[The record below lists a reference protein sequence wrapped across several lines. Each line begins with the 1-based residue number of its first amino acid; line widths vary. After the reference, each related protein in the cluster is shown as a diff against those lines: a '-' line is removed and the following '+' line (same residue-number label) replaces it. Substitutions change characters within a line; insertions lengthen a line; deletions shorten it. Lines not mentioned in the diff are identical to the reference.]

1 MNGTI
6 PTAGIPTGTIPTS
19 NIPTGNIPTAGVP
32 TGTIPTG
39 VIPTIGV
46 PTSNISTG
54 NSPTGAIPTA
64 GIPTNTIPTGN
75 IPNGTIPNNG
85 QPSQAQRLYKEIV
98 TPASLKT
105 MGSSLGFGIGA
116 AFVFATLNAA
126 MLSAISSNAISS
138 MMNNLGNASQLL
150 DVKSSNFFYTII
162 TMLIAGV
169 SGSFSLKAS
178 AFGISTDALGAS
190 ISMWLPMSLSGV
202 ALLVGAAFGAYFIAH
217 RVGVR
222 FKFTGMVSAAVVGL
236 ATGLI
241 YVVLGALFP
250 MNSSTSIG
258 ILEGKTALN
267 GATART
273 FIMAFLISAI
283 GSLLGLALAQYASD
297 STNVFVAAWRWGH
310 RLRGP
315 ARTFVEAF
323 FIYMVSY
330 TLIALIALIIVSI
343 AANVPSAIVLIPI
356 IMPYL
361 QFVLLSFSSFG
372 GIATVGDNAIPITF
386 GSLFAAKPWV
396 FILGAVIFIA
406 ITLYIALRASARA
419 LQDKYYARWEH
430 TWKAPVGTLVLWLLI
445 AFVLTSM
452 GASSSGSSSGAV
464 TIVSW
469 YPLLAAVWAFAI
481 EVVAMTFGP
490 AMLTSIPGLWQFVR
504 GGCVEPTPQNV
515 NAYVDACGA
524 RFRHIGGNGG
534 NAANGSPTPQ
544 TPAQNHT
551 AGFPGQNGTPGATP
565 TSAAPMPGQAAPA
578 GAQPF
583 AQPGQNDANPQ
594 AYATGSVPNAPYPTG
609 NPSLPTY
616 TNRDNPAGFE
626 DFSTA
631 SPVAPVSGAAAKPMD
646 PKQKRIIIIGS
657 AIVGACVLLG
667 IIYSVLN
674 ATVFS
679 PKTVVD
685 QYTAAIAAGDFDHAN
700 AIADPQVSGKKAALL
715 TNKAA
720 KQGST
725 ISNARVTSTARNSD
739 GSTSVAITY
748 TLSGKT
754 HNETLNLAAKN
765 RELLVFN
772 KWTITTPLV
781 ANLRVSGPSAVKELN
796 INGIGI
802 SAENSSDT
810 GSSSSDSQSIKAYNF
825 KAYPGTYTVKAAANE
840 YMTGNTLTLEPISS
854 NDMSSVSSYEN
865 TITVK
870 ATDKLKNALNEE
882 VKKKVDDC
890 SSSTDAD
897 PADCPF
903 GDSFYEDN
911 SDYSNFSW
919 SVSSYPEVD
928 DVNMSDSSF
937 STASDSGEMDL
948 YYQYRFF
955 SGDDWQSDNDKRS
968 IYEMNGTF
976 SIDGNKVNVKFD
988 DFD

>member
-1 MNGTI
+1 MICPHCGATISENAKFCPRCGQSTAPAGSRQPQNPNAPTGNVVPSGQTPGTPASSSSVPLPGANGKVSGFPAATGTPTGGPGMPLPQNSGPQAMPSGQPTGAIPPYGTTPNATGNVPVGTMPTGNIPTGSI
-6 PTAGIPTGTIPTS
+6 PTAGIPTAAMS
-19 NIPTGNIPTAGVP
+19 KA
-32 TGTIPTG
+32 
-39 VIPTIGV
+39 
-46 PTSNISTG
+46 
-54 NSPTGAIPTA
+54 
-64 GIPTNTIPTGN
+64 
-75 IPNGTIPNNG
+75 G
-85 QPSQAQRLYKEIV
+85 QPSHVQRLYKEIV

-241 YVVLGALFP
+241 YVILGALFP

-524 RFRHIGGNGG
+524 RFRHIGGNS
-534 NAANGSPTPQ
+534 ANS
-544 TPAQNHT
+544 
-551 AGFPGQNGTPGATP
+551 AGTTGVPRCCK
-565 TSAAPMPGQAAPA
+565 
-578 GAQPF
+578 
-583 AQPGQNDANPQ
+583 PQ
-594 AYATGSVPNAPYPTG
+594 ARTRCPVQPRLRLLRCPVRP
-609 NPSLPTY
+609 L
-616 TNRDNPAGFE
+616 
-626 DFSTA
+626 
-631 SPVAPVSGAAAKPMD
+631 PVAPNRSRNLARTEPIPRLMPPVRCPEAHILR
-646 PKQKRIIIIGS
+646 RI
-657 AIVGACVLLG
+657 LPHRR
-667 IIYSVLN
+667 
-674 ATVFS
+674 T
-679 PKTVVD
+679 
-685 QYTAAIAAGDFDHAN
+685 Q
-700 AIADPQVSGKKAALL
+700 ALTMRSIL
-715 TNKAA
+715 K
-720 KQGST
+720 
-725 ISNARVTSTARNSD
+725 TST
-739 GSTSVAITY
+739 
-748 TLSGKT
+748 
-754 HNETLNLAAKN
+754 
-765 RELLVFN
+765 
-772 KWTITTPLV
+772 
-781 ANLRVSGPSAVKELN
+781 
-796 INGIGI
+796 
-802 SAENSSDT
+802 
-810 GSSSSDSQSIKAYNF
+810 
-825 KAYPGTYTVKAAANE
+825 
-840 YMTGNTLTLEPISS
+840 
-854 NDMSSVSSYEN
+854 
-865 TITVK
+865 
-870 ATDKLKNALNEE
+870 
-882 VKKKVDDC
+882 
-890 SSSTDAD
+890 
-897 PADCPF
+897 
-903 GDSFYEDN
+903 
-911 SDYSNFSW
+911 
-919 SVSSYPEVD
+919 
-928 DVNMSDSSF
+928 
-937 STASDSGEMDL
+937 
-948 YYQYRFF
+948 
-955 SGDDWQSDNDKRS
+955 
-968 IYEMNGTF
+968 
-976 SIDGNKVNVKFD
+976 
-988 DFD
+988 